1 MTAQILCSA
10 MDDDIRTERQRTLQI
25 RREESV
31 VYYSE
36 LAVLFGDLGN
46 GFNISNSKKRVSRSL
61 DIYGLYVIV
70 DSGLNS
76 FKI

>member
-1 MTAQILCSA
+1 MTTKILCSA
-10 MDDDIRTERQRTLQI
+10 VDDDIRAERQRTLQI

-36 LAVLFGDLGN
+36 LAVLFSDLGN
-46 GFNISNSKKRVSRSL
+46 GFNISNRKKRVCRRL
-61 DIYGLYVIV
+61 NIYGLYVIING
-70 DSGLNS
+70 GLNS